1 MTEPT
6 APREPHASS
15 GRLGRVAIVVASLGL
30 VVLWSSGFVGA
41 ELTARAGAQP
51 ITVLAWRFT
60 VLAGILVAT
69 MLVVRRR
76 WPSRGSWLR
85 QGTIAL
91 LSQAAYLL
99 LIFEGVSAGVDGGTA
114 ALIAALQPMLVAT
127 VAGRVLGERAT
138 GWMWLGMVVGLAGV
152 ALVVSG
158 ALGGAGT
165 PLWAYA
171 LPFAGV
177 LCLGAGTVLQ
187 RRWHLHDD
195 LLQTLTMQA
204 IVAGAAFMA
213 VALLRGDAGV
223 PTAPDTWFAIL
234 WLVLLSSL
242 GGYVLYVTVTRSH
255 GATFV
260 STMLY
265 LTPPTTMLWVWL
277 IFGVPVTAL
286 GVVGLAVA
294 TAGVAIVLV
303 AQRRAARGPARR
315 ACPPRGPAAS
325 GGDPRLRPRGEVR
338 FASSAKFDLAA

>member
-1 MTEPT
+1 MTEPP
-6 APREPHASS
+6 APREPDAPR
-15 GRLGRVAIVVASLGL
+15 GRLGRVAIVVASIGL
-30 VVLWSSGFVGA
+30 IVLWSSGFVGA
-41 ELTARAGAQP
+41 ELTARAGAEP
-51 ITVLAWRFT
+51 ISVLAWRFT
-60 VLAGILVAT
+60 VLAGILVLA
-69 MLVVRRR
+69 MLVLRRR

-158 ALGGAGT
+158 ALGSVGGAGT

-204 IVAGAAFMA
+204 IVAAVAFMA
-213 VALLRGDAGV
+213 VALLRGEATM

-286 GVVGLAVA
+286 GVAGLAVA

-303 AQRRAARGPARR
+303 AQRRAARG
-315 ACPPRGPAAS
+315 
-325 GGDPRLRPRGEVR
+325 
-338 FASSAKFDLAA
+338 

>member
-1 MTEPT
+1 MTESP
-6 APREPHASS
+6 APREPDASR
-15 GRLGRVAIVVASLGL
+15 GRLGPVAIVVASVALI
-30 VVLWSSGFVGA
+30 VLWSSGFVGA
-41 ELTARAGAQP
+41 ELAARAGGEP
-51 ITVLAWRFT
+51 ITVLSWRFT
-60 VLAGILVAT
+60 VLAGILVAA

-76 WPSRGSWLR
+76 WPRRGSWLR

-91 LSQAAYLL
+91 LSQAGYLL
-99 LIFEGVSAGVDGGTA
+99 LIFEGVRAGVDGGTA

-138 GWMWLGMVVGLAGV
+138 GWMWLGMIVGLSGV

-158 ALGGAGT
+158 ALGGVGGAGT
-165 PLWAYA
+165 PLWAYL

-177 LCLGAGTVLQ
+177 LCLGTGTVLQ

-204 IVAGAAFMA
+204 VVAGAAFMT
-213 VALLRGDAGV
+213 VALVRGEAAA
-223 PTAPDTWFAIL
+223 PTEPDVWFAVL

-277 IFGVPVTAL
+277 VFGVPISAL
-286 GVVGLAVA
+286 GIVGLAVA
-294 TAGVAIVLV
+294 ALGVAIVLV
-303 AQRRAARGPARR
+303 AQRRAARG
-315 ACPPRGPAAS
+315 
-325 GGDPRLRPRGEVR
+325 
-338 FASSAKFDLAA
+338 

>member
-1 MTEPT
+1 MTESPNPPDRG
-6 APREPHASS
+6 APRS
-15 GRLGRVAIVVASLGL
+15 RLGPVAIVVASVALI
-30 VVLWSSGFVGA
+30 VLWSSGFVGA
-41 ELTARAGAQP
+41 ELTARAGAEP

-60 VLAGILVAT
+60 VLAGILVVA
-69 MLVVRRR
+69 MLVLRRR
-76 WPSRGSWLR
+76 WPRPGSWLR
-85 QGTIAL
+85 QGTIGL

-99 LIFEGVSAGVDGGTA
+99 FIFEGVRAGVDGGTA

-138 GWMWLGMVVGLAGV
+138 RWMWLGMVVGLAGV

-204 IVAGAAFMA
+204 IVAGVAFMA
-213 VALLRGDAGV
+213 VALVRGEAAV
-223 PTAPDTWFAIL
+223 PTEPDVWFAVL

-277 IFGVPVTAL
+277 IFGVPITPL
-286 GVVGLAVA
+286 GIAGLAVA
-294 TAGVAIVLV
+294 AAGVAIVLV
-303 AQRRAARGPARR
+303 AQRRAARG
-315 ACPPRGPAAS
+315 
-325 GGDPRLRPRGEVR
+325 
-338 FASSAKFDLAA
+338 